1 MDGTSNRS
9 VSSVRKKNFFPL
21 YSKIC
26 KYEFPKRS
34 LYLYWDNFKQ
44 SVGLQGFYQFYYT
57 LAKCLAERAHQ
68 CDGRYTSLATLYS
81 SPSFSCVQSRQRDS
95 EMAFHLPKIF
105 SRVAQIIFLRP
116 KKWKTKTSPKNRENA
131 LLLIRMSQEKQ
142 KTKAKQRNYRLG
154 SLFQRWKVEKQT

>member
-1 MDGTSNRS
+1 MYTGYLHKVAYGTSNSS

-57 LAKCLAERAHQ
+57 LADRAA
-68 CDGRYTSLATLYS
+68 R
-81 SPSFSCVQSRQRDS
+81 
-95 EMAFHLPKIF
+95 
-105 SRVAQIIFLRP
+105 
-116 KKWKTKTSPKNRENA
+116 
-131 LLLIRMSQEKQ
+131 
-142 KTKAKQRNYRLG
+142 
-154 SLFQRWKVEKQT
+154 

>member
-1 MDGTSNRS
+1 MCTVACFILVTNLL
-9 VSSVRKKNFFPL
+9 RKHIRGYSFQFFPL
-21 YSKIC
+21 YSRIC

-81 SPSFSCVQSRQRDS
+81 SPSFSCVYSRQRDS

-105 SRVAQIIFLRP
+105 SQVAQIIFLRP
-116 KKWKTKTSPKNRENA
+116 KKIQKQKNRPKM
-131 LLLIRMSQEKQ
+131 RKMFSF
-142 KTKAKQRNYRLG
+142 
-154 SLFQRWKVEKQT
+154 LFE